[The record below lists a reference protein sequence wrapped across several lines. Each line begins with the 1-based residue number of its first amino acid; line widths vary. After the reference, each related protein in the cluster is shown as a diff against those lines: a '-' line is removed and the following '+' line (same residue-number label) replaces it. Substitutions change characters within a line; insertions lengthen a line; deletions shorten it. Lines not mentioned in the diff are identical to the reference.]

1 VGCCVC
7 VCACVQLRVRVR
19 VKGKGLSCVCSCH
32 SFVRVCS
39 LDSVSWS
46 VGCGER
52 VGRLLRLID

>member
-1 VGCCVC
+1 VYGLC
-7 VCACVQLRVRVR
+7 VCACVQLRVCVCVR
-19 VKGKGLSCVCSCH
+19 KARPVACVCSCH